1 MKRLGIDPFFSLAK
15 SAIITILKSV
25 LINLKGHSIYVRNA
39 KPSQN
44 KLKKLKISLIVFL
57 LFQLVLSQS
66 NITKE
71 GLISELENSLM
82 APCCW
87 SGTVNDHG
95 NPEME
100 EKISSLVHEGKSRE
114 EIFDYFVGI
123 YGEKIL
129 AIPVASGFNLMAWI
143 APIFVLGIG
152 TFVLINYLKIQNK
165 PKQILK
171 NIDEDIPYND
181 LIEKELKALE

>member
-1 MKRLGIDPFFSLAK
+1 
-15 SAIITILKSV
+15 
-25 LINLKGHSIYVRNA
+25 
-39 KPSQN
+39 
-44 KLKKLKISLIVFL
+44 LKKLKISLIVFL
-57 LFQLVLSQS
+57 LFQLVFSQS

-114 EIFDYFVGI
+114 EIFDYFIGI

-129 AIPVASGFNLMAWI
+129 AIPVARGFNLMAWI